1 MSIGFDADNIFILFI
16 TIPCIIICVKKIKF
30 VKNECFATKGV
41 CISYDGSA
49 GVTKL
54 LSYNGTYK
62 YLIDGKEYVS
72 STKNYQEMK
81 RPKKGKEITLYVD
94 KKDYS
99 HIEPEPN
106 YKRYVHLMILE
117 IIASF
122 FFCFPYMVIKR

>member
-1 MSIGFDADNIFILFI
+1 MSIGFDADNIFVLFI

-62 YLIDGKEYVS
+62 FSD
-72 STKNYQEMK
+72 NK
-81 RPKKGKEITLYVD
+81 RPKVN
-94 KKDYS
+94 YS
-99 HIEPEPN
+99 RRCRESVCRPEVCVN
-106 YKRYVHLMILE
+106 IRVCEDSLLG
-117 IIASF
+117 
-122 FFCFPYMVIKR
+122 